1 MSEVQ
6 AAFDRLKG
14 SVENALQLA
23 NPVQALKEA
32 EHAFMEVLA
41 KAHVELARRVATL
54 ESIATSLEP
63 KRIEEDVSGEAE
75 SLLHKVEDFVDH
87 LLHPEDAQPEV
98 AQNTGSGAS
107 PVAPLAAPAIDSALP
122 STDAEGA
129 APSSSE
135 PA

>member
-41 KAHVELARRVATL
+41 KAHVELAARVATL
-54 ESIATSLEP
+54 ESIATALEP
-63 KRIEEDVSGEAE
+63 KHIAEDVAGEAE
-75 SLLHKVEDFVDH
+75 TMLHKVEEFVDN
-87 LLHPEDAQPEV
+87 LLHP
-98 AQNTGSGAS
+98 
-107 PVAPLAAPAIDSALP
+107 DS
-122 STDAEGA
+122 
-129 APSSSE
+129 APSSTE
-135 PA
+135 PTQPSA

>member
-6 AAFDRLKG
+6 RAFAALKA

-41 KAHVELARRVATL
+41 QAHMELIAAHNALAGRVATL

-63 KRIEEDVSGEAE
+63 KAAVADVKSEAE
-75 SLLHKVEDFVDH
+75 GVLHKVEEFVDN
-87 LLHPEDAQPEV
+87 LLHPD
-98 AQNTGSGAS
+98 T
-107 PVAPLAAPAIDSALP
+107 APS
-122 STDAEGA
+122 STEPA
-129 APSSSE
+129 APSNNQPS
-135 PA
+135 A

>member
-41 KAHVELARRVATL
+41 KAHVELAARVATL

-63 KRIEEDVSGEAE
+63 KHVAEDVAGEAE
-75 SLLHKVEDFVDH
+75 TMLHKVEDFVDS
-87 LLHPEDAQPEV
+87 LLHHDDKPAVD
-98 AQNTGSGAS
+98 NT
-107 PVAPLAAPAIDSALP
+107 PPSA
-122 STDAEGA
+122 
-129 APSSSE
+129 
-135 PA
+135 